1 MYWYYKVVILGVV
14 AAILYGLF
22 SIVSPYLPEMPSFS
36 KPASKEEA
44 NTATSSESSTAPTN
58 TQNTQQAP
66 NTNVT
71 ATKPK
76 PQVIT
81 NLNAGL
87 KSKLTE
93 AKDLYKRHQRI
104 DEAYEIAAKI
114 LVDPSV
120 PRFSSAWYEVADF
133 ISDINTKLSFSSAP
147 SKRKINHQVKRGDS
161 LSSIAGNYTTIRGL
175 QRGNNIPLDSG
186 IIHPGDVIR
195 LFPGNWEIEV
205 VKTEYILILKQNGQF
220 FKYYK
225 VGIGKEDRTPEGK
238 FKIYGKVE
246 DPIWEKKDGQRI
258 QPGDSRNVLGTR
270 WMKLKPIEGTAITG
284 SGYGIHGTTQPNSV
298 GTPASQGCIR
308 MRNSDVEELFDIIP
322 DVVVEVIIRK

>member
-1 MYWYYKVVILGVV
+1 MYWYYKVVILGVI
-14 AAILYGLF
+14 AAVLYGLF

-36 KPASKEEA
+36 KPAPKEEVAATTSTETPATA
-44 NTATSSESSTAPTN
+44 NSNQNSQQTSNNIVSLS
-58 TQNTQQAP
+58 
-66 NTNVT
+66 
-71 ATKPK
+71 KPK
-76 PQVIT
+76 PKVIT
-81 NLNAGL
+81 NLHAGL

-104 DEAYEIAAKI
+104 DEAYEIAIQI
-114 LVDPSV
+114 LNDQSV
-120 PRFSSAWYEVADF
+120 PQFSSAWYEVADF
-133 ISDINTKLSFSSAP
+133 ISDLNTKLSFSSAP

-284 SGYGIHGTTQPNSV
+284 SGYGIHGT
-298 GTPASQGCIR
+298 
-308 MRNSDVEELFDIIP
+308 
-322 DVVVEVIIRK
+322 